1 MMHHESIL
9 CGIVR
14 EETDVELSVPAQSET
29 KAIAVIFH
37 LRQRHLLAIA
47 PSLECV
53 RLMCAIRLGPCPRIM
68 EAQVEKLIISE
79 VDLHVV
85 SHCSAAVFA
94 LWTR

>member
-1 MMHHESIL
+1 MTPPE
-9 CGIVR
+9 GQRV
-14 EETDVELSVPAQSET
+14 VPAQ
-29 KAIAVIFH
+29 
-37 LRQRHLLAIA
+37 RHAHHDRGGPERSLAIA

-85 SHCSAAVFA
+85 THCNAAVFA
-94 LWTR
+94 LWK